1 MVTGQPALSFAG
13 LLRRLR
19 AEAKLTQEE
28 LAAAAGV
35 SPRSVSNLER
45 GINRTAH
52 KDTAVLLAGALGLT
66 GPTAELFVAAARAN
80 VPAAQVLA
88 AAEGAGPRPG
98 VVTGSPYRGLA
109 VFEEQDTAFF
119 FGREA
124 AIAQVLERMSR
135 HVAGTG
141 LLVVSGVSGAGKSS
155 LLRAGVLPRIR
166 VAGLASAPGAASWP
180 YVVFTPTH
188 APLDELALRVAL
200 LAGTDASAVGR
211 GLEADPAGFA
221 LPARQAALARSPGPA
236 GDGYGP
242 AAERGQPSLQRR
254 LLLVVDQF
262 EELFTQC
269 ADEGQRR
276 AFITALHA
284 AATARHGPDQTLA
297 ALVVLGVRADFEAR
311 CADYPQL
318 ADAVQD
324 RYLVTSMTGRQLR
337 LAISEPAKKADS
349 SVDDG
354 LVEVLLAE
362 MRTGQPGTSGA
373 GVLPLLSH
381 ALDQAWRSRTGETL
395 TLADYERTGGI
406 EGAVAASAQRVYDGL
421 TPAQQAAARQ
431 VFLRLTATSSEG
443 VDSADRATRAELTE
457 GKSPADARDVEAVLE
472 AFAAE
477 RLLTLAAGTVE
488 LSHEALLTA
497 WPLLRDT
504 WLADSHA
511 DRIVRSRL
519 HTTATEWAR
528 HSRDRSYLYSG
539 SLLLAAT
546 GTATRIGADPARHPP
561 LSQTERD
568 FLHASSHAHRRTV
581 RRRQAVIAGLLA
593 LTLTAVTAAGIA
605 VHNAASTS
613 RQHAIAL
620 SRQLAAESLNID
632 GTDPVTARRLAVAA
646 WAVFPTGQAYSAITT
661 LLAEQQQHGMLPA
674 DPSYVW
680 GVAFSP
686 DGKLL
691 ASAGTDGTVRLWN
704 PATGRA
710 VRAPLHASARY
721 GVYGVAFSPDGKLL
735 ASAGGDG
742 TVRLWNPATGRAAG
756 KPLHASGR
764 TTARYGVRAVAFS
777 PDGKLLASAGA
788 DGTVRLWNPA
798 TGRAIGVPLHASA
811 RWGVFGVAFSSDG
824 KLLASTGGDGTV
836 RLWDPATGRPVGK
849 TIQTS
854 VGPFGGHGAVAF
866 SPDGKLLAISS
877 GDGTV
882 RLWNPAT
889 GRPDDAPQQT
899 GAAYG
904 VRAVAFS
911 PDGKLLAS
919 ADADGTV
926 RLWNPATGQPVGAP
940 LQVTNTYNSA
950 YGVAFSP
957 DGKLLAIAAG
967 GGTVRLWNPA
977 TGQPA
982 GAPLQTGSAPN
993 GGVLGVAF
1001 SPDGTLLASADGGG
1015 MVRLWNPATGQ
1026 PVGAPL
1032 AATSARYGVSGVAF
1046 SPNGTLLASADN
1058 DGTVRLWNPATG
1070 RPVGKTLPAG
1080 SGPLGVDL
1088 GVDAV
1093 AFSPSGTLLASAAG
1107 DGTVRLWNPAT
1118 GQPVGAALHASTQ
1131 NGGVHVVAFS
1141 PNGKLLAAGSGDG
1154 TVRLWDPA
1162 TGRPVGVL
1170 QTGTGPNTGVWA
1182 LAFSPNGKLLAAGC
1196 GDGTV
1201 RLWDP
1206 ATGRPVATLHATTS
1220 SVYGVHALAFS
1231 PNGKLLATGEGDG
1244 TVREWNPATRLP
1256 VGAPIQSGSSPA
1268 DALDWMAF
1276 SPNGKL
1282 LAGGSV
1288 DGTVRLWQVSLFAHT
1303 YAQLCAD
1310 VGPPTPQEWNRYAFG
1325 EPQPKVCA

>member
-1 MVTGQPALSFAG
+1 MVAGTWREWLGLRTVEAGLVPPGGSRRGGQVVGGSGMVAEQPALSFAG
-13 LLRRLR
+13 LLRQLR
-19 AEAKLTQEE
+19 AGAKLTQEE

-35 SPRSVSNLER
+35 SARSVSNLER

-66 GPTAELFVAAARAN
+66 GPAEELFVAAARGT

-88 AAEGAGPRPG
+88 AAEGAGPRPAA
-98 VVTGSPYRGLA
+98 VTGSPYRGLA
-109 VFEEQDTAFF
+109 VFGEQDAAFF

-124 AIAQVLERMSR
+124 ATAQVLERMSR
-135 HVAGTG
+135 HVAGAG

-166 VAGLASAPGAASWP
+166 AAGLAAAPGAASWP
-180 YVVFTPTH
+180 CLVFTPTR

-200 LAGTDASAVGR
+200 LAGTDASAVRR

-221 LPARQAALARSPGPA
+221 LPARQAALARPPGPA
-236 GDGYGP
+236 GDGDGP
-242 AAERGQPSLQRR
+242 AAEGGQPSLQRR

-269 ADEGQRR
+269 PDEGQRR

-284 AATARHGPDQTLA
+284 AATARHGPDQTPA

-311 CADYPQL
+311 CADYPEL

-324 RYLVTSMTGRQLR
+324 RYLVTAMTGRQLR
-337 LAISEPAKKADS
+337 MAITEPAKKADS
-349 SVDDG
+349 GVDDD

-362 MRTGQPGTSGA
+362 VRTGQPGTSGA
-373 GVLPLLSH
+373 GCC
-381 ALDQAWRSRTGETL
+381 RCCRTPST
-395 TLADYERTGGI
+395 RPGGP
-406 EGAVAASAQRVYDGL
+406 GPGRPSPWPTTNAPAASKAPSRAAPSVS
-421 TPAQQAAARQ
+421 TTASRPAQQAAARQ
-431 VFLRLTATSSEG
+431 VFMRLTATSSEG
-443 VDSADRATRAELTE
+443 VDSADRASRAELTE
-457 GKSPADARDVEAVLE
+457 GKSPAEAQDVEAVLE

-504 WLADSHA
+504 WLADTHA

-519 HTTATEWAR
+519 HTTAAEWAR
-528 HSRDRSYLYSG
+528 QSRDRSYLYSG
-539 SLLLAAT
+539 SLLQAAT

-593 LTLTAVTAAGIA
+593 LTLTALTAAGIA

-613 RQHAIAL
+613 HQHAIAL

-632 GTDPVTARRLAVAA
+632 GTDRVTARRLAVAA
-646 WAVFPTGQAYSAITT
+646 WAVSPTGQADSAITT
-661 LLAEQQQHGMLPA
+661 LLAEQQQQGMLPA
-674 DPSYVW
+674 DPSI
-680 GVAFSP
+680 
-686 DGKLL
+686 
-691 ASAGTDGTVRLWN
+691 
-704 PATGRA
+704 
-710 VRAPLHASARY
+710 
-721 GVYGVAFSPDGKLL
+721 VYGVAFSPGGKLL

-742 TVRLWNPATGRAAG
+742 TVRLWNPATGRAVGAPLHASARHGVYGVAFSPGGKLLASAG
-756 KPLHASGR
+756 GDGTVRLWNPATGRPVGAPLHASGR

-798 TGRAIGVPLHASA
+798 TGRPVGTPLHASA
-811 RWGVFGVAFSSDG
+811 RWGVFGVAFSPGG

-836 RLWDPATGRPVGK
+836 RLWNPATGRPAGK

-889 GRPDDAPQQT
+889 GRPVDAPHQT
-899 GAAYG
+899 GAVYG
-904 VRAVAFS
+904 VRGVAFS
-911 PDGKLLAS
+911 PGGKLLAS

-940 LQVTNTYNSA
+940 LQATNAYNSVSRG
-950 YGVAFSP
+950 GVQP
-957 DGKLLAIAAG
+957 RRQAAG
-967 GGTVRLWNPA
+967 HRRRRRHRAAVEPGHRPPRRRAAPDRLRPCWRR
-977 TGQPA
+977 GR
-982 GAPLQTGSAPN
+982 
-993 GGVLGVAF
+993 GGVQPRRQAACQRRRRRHRAAVE
-1001 SPDGTLLASADGGG
+1001 P
-1015 MVRLWNPATGQ
+1015 RHRPARRR
-1026 PVGAPL
+1026 APPRQR
-1032 AATSARYGVSGVAF
+1032 RYGVSGVAF
-1046 SPNGTLLASADN
+1046 SPGGKLLASADG

-1070 RPVGKTLPAG
+1070 RPVGKTLHAT
-1080 SGPLGVDL
+1080 SAQYGVN
-1088 GVDAV
+1088 GV
-1093 AFSPSGTLLASAAG
+1093 AFSPGGKLLASADY

-1118 GQPVGAALHASTQ
+1118 GQPVGAPLHASAQ

-1141 PNGKLLAAGSGDG
+1141 PDGKLLAGGSGDG
-1154 TVRLWDPA
+1154 TVRLWNPA
-1162 TGRPVGVL
+1162 TRRRVGVI

-1182 LAFSPNGKLLAAGC
+1182 LAFSPDGKLLAGGC

-1201 RLWDP
+1201 RLWNP

-1220 SVYGVHALAFS
+1220 SVYGVHAVAFS
-1231 PNGKLLATGEGDG
+1231 PNGKLLASGEGDG
-1244 TVREWNPATRLP
+1244 TVRAWNPATRRP
-1256 VGAPIQSGSSPA
+1256 VGAPIQTGSSPA
-1268 DALDWMAF
+1268 DALSVVAF
-1276 SPNGKL
+1276 SPDGKL
-1282 LAGGSV
+1282 AG
-1288 DGTVRLWQVSLFAHT
+1288 RR
-1303 YAQLCAD
+1303 QL
-1310 VGPPTPQEWNRYAFG
+1310 
-1325 EPQPKVCA
+1325 